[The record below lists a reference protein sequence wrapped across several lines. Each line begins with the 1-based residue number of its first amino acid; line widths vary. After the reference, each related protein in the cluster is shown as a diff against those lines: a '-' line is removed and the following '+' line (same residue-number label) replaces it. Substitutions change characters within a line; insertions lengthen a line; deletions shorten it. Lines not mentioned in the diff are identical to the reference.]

1 MQLNST
7 EIAELIKQRIE
18 KFDVSSTTRTEGVII
33 SVSDGILRIGGLS
46 DVMQGEMLELPGG
59 SFALALNLE
68 RDSVGAV
75 VMGEYTHLSEGM
87 TVKSTGRILQ
97 VPVGRNLLGRVL
109 NTLGEAIDGKGA
121 IQAEAYSPVEVI
133 APGVIDREPVSQP
146 FKRD

>member
-18 KFDVSSTTRTEGVII
+18 KFDVSARRTEGVII

-87 TVKSTGRILQ
+87 TVKSNGPYFTGA
-97 VPVGRNLLGRVL
+97 GW
-109 NTLGEAIDGKGA
+109 
-121 IQAEAYSPVEVI
+121 S
-133 APGVIDREPVSQP
+133 
-146 FKRD
+146 